1 MSTVDRRSGVRN
13 APRGHGKP
21 GVIDIDGREVPVL
34 VVDESVVGI
43 GVIAVN
49 LPPVQIGSIVQYRST
64 LQHKESRVSSLAH
77 VDLAEASVTRVGLEW
92 ID

>member
-13 APRGHGKP
+13 TPRGNGKP

-49 LPPVQIGSIVQYRST
+49 LPPLQIGSVVHYRST
-64 LQHKESRVSSLAH
+64 LHQKESRVSSLAQ
-77 VDLAEASVTRVGLEW
+77 VELSEASVTRIGLEW